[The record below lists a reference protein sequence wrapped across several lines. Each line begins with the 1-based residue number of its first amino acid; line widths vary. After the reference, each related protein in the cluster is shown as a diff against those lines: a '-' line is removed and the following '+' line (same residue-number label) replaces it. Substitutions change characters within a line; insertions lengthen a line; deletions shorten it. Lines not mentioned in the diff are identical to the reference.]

1 MTESLDR
8 LLHVTVVCALIE
20 RAGRLLVAKRGT
32 GKARAGRWEFPGGK
46 LHDGES
52 AEQALV
58 REVRE
63 ELDCAVRPLRR
74 LPRVEHRYPDIA
86 VTLLPFVCAIEDGA
100 PRACEHAELRW
111 VDASDVRS
119 LDWSEADLPI
129 ALGYFAV
136 TR

>member
-8 LLHVTVVCALIE
+8 PLHVTVVCALIE
-20 RAGRLLVAKRGT
+20 RAGCVLAAKRGT

-63 ELDCAVRPLRR
+63 ELDCAVRPL
-74 LPRVEHRYPDIA
+74 PKTGWKVMPW
-86 VTLLPFVCAIEDGA
+86 TM
-100 PRACEHAELRW
+100 
-111 VDASDVRS
+111 S
-119 LDWSEADLPI
+119 
-129 ALGYFAV
+129 
-136 TR
+136 

>member
-63 ELDCAVRPLRR
+63 ELDCAVRPLRQ

-86 VTLLPFVCAIEDGA
+86 VTLLPFVCAVEEGV

-111 VDASDVRS
+111 VDASDVHS